1 MLVIA
6 RFYRSHQIKRFHLCL
21 ALSYVPDMAL
31 VTPAPRS
38 SADATRRGDTVRLAE
53 VVPLKQ
59 DPGTHAAHVGERTRR
74 ERVRMELLVDR
85 ARAARQR

>member
-1 MLVIA
+1 
-6 RFYRSHQIKRFHLCL
+6 
-21 ALSYVPDMAL
+21 MAL
-31 VTPAPRS
+31 VKPSPRP
-38 SADATRRGDTVRLAE
+38 SAEATWRGGTVRLAE

-59 DPGTHAAHVGERTRR
+59 RPGTPAAHVGEGTRR

>member
-1 MLVIA
+1 
-6 RFYRSHQIKRFHLCL
+6 
-21 ALSYVPDMAL
+21 MAL
-31 VTPAPRS
+31 VKPSPRS

-53 VVPLKQ
+53 VVPLEQ
-59 DPGTHAAHVGERTRR
+59 RPGTPAARVGEGTHR